1 MLCPL
6 YDTLCIPNDSV
17 GSHTNWRAKLKNRAM
32 PCLFATAFL
41 ILCGT
46 GGAFS
51 QTDFW
56 QKITPPLGRTVSSV
70 ASNAISD
77 VFVGTDSGV
86 FRSSDNGG
94 TWTNSGLNPGGG
106 YSVITSRGAIFAA
119 GSDSAYYTTDNGASW
134 RHLNHWLGIGNPVA
148 INDSVDIFIGIGNVL
163 GGKGVDHSTDGGATW
178 VDAGLRAQSRALAIN
193 ASGTIFSGGY
203 DRVGA
208 CVYRSTDNG
217 SSWTNT
223 GFFKFPPAVNALAIS
238 AAGHIFAGTSNDG
251 VCRSTDDGAHWLRS
265 NGDLSTFMVI
275 CLAINANGHVFAAV
289 WGGGVYRST
298 DDGASWTAVNSGLTN
313 LSVASLAISPEGTVF
328 AATDSGLFRSV
339 QSTTAVRE
347 LSADAPASFSLGQN
361 YPNPFNPSTTIKF
374 ELPSASHVTLTV
386 HDILGRQ
393 VSVLVNERKEA
404 GVHEVMFDGS
414 NLASGVY
421 FYRIQ
426 AGGFTRARRL
436 LLLK

>member
-1 MLCPL
+1 M
-6 YDTLCIPNDSV
+6 
-17 GSHTNWRAKLKNRAM
+17 KNRAM
-32 PCLFATAFL
+32 PCLFVTVFL

-56 QKITPPLGRTVSSV
+56 QKATPPLGRTVNSV

-134 RHLNHWLGIGNPVA
+134 KHLNHFFLIGNPVA
-148 INDSVDIFIGIGNVL
+148 ISDSVDIFIGVGNPL
-163 GGKGVDHSTDGGATW
+163 GGIGVVRSTDDGATW
-178 VDAGLRAQSRALAIN
+178 VGLGWDAGLRAMSYALAIN

-203 DRVGA
+203 GGVGA

-217 SSWTNT
+217 SSWTT
-223 GFFKFPPAVNALAIS
+223 TFSSKLFSRVNALAIS
-238 AAGHIFAGTSNDG
+238 AAGHIFAGTPSVG
-251 VCRSTDDGAHWLRS
+251 VLHSTDDGAHWLPS
-265 NGDLSTFMVI
+265 NGDFGTSQVI
-275 CLAINANGHVFAAV
+275 RLAINANGHVFAVVNSASPPYA
-289 WGGGVYRST
+289 GLGVYRST
-298 DDGASWTAVNSGLTN
+298 DDGASWAAVNSGLTSLN
-313 LSVASLAISPEGTVF
+313 VTSLAVTPKGTAF
-328 AATDSGLFRSV
+328 AVTDSGLFRSV

-347 LSADAPASFSLGQN
+347 FSADAPASFSLGQN
-361 YPNPFNPSTTIKF
+361 YPNPFNPSTVVSYR
-374 ELPSASHVTLTV
+374 LPVVSNVKLAIYDL
-386 HDILGRQ
+386 LGRE
-393 VSVLVNERKEA
+393 VAVLVDEIKKA
-404 GVHEVMFDGS
+404 GTYEVRFDGS
-414 NLASGVY
+414 HLASGVY

-426 AGGFTRARRL
+426 AEGFTKARRL